1 MLKVGE
7 VKEIYEMKG
16 AGRSIRG
23 IAQELDVSRNTVRRY
38 LKSPEA
44 MRPRPRPPAFIRP
57 GTPSGSLV
65 GHDLLRPNPAGSG
78 AAVFRPGL
86 AHRLPQGGPCG
97 LDSSVLLP

>member
-44 MRPRPRPPAFIRP
+44 MRPSPRPPR
-57 GTPSGSLV
+57 GSK
-65 GHDLLRPNPAGSG
+65 
-78 AAVFRPGL
+78 
-86 AHRLPQGGPCG
+86 
-97 LDSSVLLP
+97 LDCEFPRSLTQ